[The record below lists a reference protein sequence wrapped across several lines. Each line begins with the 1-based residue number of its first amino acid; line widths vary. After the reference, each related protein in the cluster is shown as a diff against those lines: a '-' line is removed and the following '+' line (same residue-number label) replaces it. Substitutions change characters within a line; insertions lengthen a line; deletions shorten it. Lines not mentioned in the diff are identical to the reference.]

1 VQQMMSLK
9 IVALIKV
16 TLASINFLIF
26 LSLSLSFSFIKQK
39 YAHWLPK
46 NNTWKSMERIQR

>member
-1 VQQMMSLK
+1 LQQMMSLK

-26 LSLSLSFSFIKQK
+26 LSLSFSFSFIKQK